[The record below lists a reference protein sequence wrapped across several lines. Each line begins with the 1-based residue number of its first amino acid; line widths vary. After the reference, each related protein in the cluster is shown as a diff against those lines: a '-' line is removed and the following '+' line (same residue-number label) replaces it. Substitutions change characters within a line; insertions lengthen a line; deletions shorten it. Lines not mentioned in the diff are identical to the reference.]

1 MNGVLVVQFSENVI
15 IPKQYNEFD
24 DTILAV
30 KVVPDTSK
38 DDDVN
43 VKRNKNLTS
52 WSVEDFTDI
61 QMKLKLVFESP
72 LDISVEGVSIY
83 FNLYRLKT
91 Q

>member
-1 MNGVLVVQFSENVI
+1 MNGVVVVQFSENVI